1 VSRPLEG
8 LRVVDLTRFVA
19 GSYCTQLLGALGA
32 DVVKVEPPGG
42 DPYRRQGTEWVD
54 GESVL
59 FMSLNA
65 GKRSVVLDFREQT
78 GREVLEGLLARGD
91 FFVENSRPGSLA
103 RYDLDWPSV
112 HERHPRLVM
121 GSISGYGDVGP
132 DASRGG
138 FDLVLQAESGVMSV
152 TGAPESGPVKV
163 GAPLLDVGAGL
174 SCALGL
180 VAAHVDRLATG
191 VGSLVST
198 SLLEFALSGLSTLA
212 AGTLVSGSAPGLLGT
227 HSPLFA
233 PYGGFR
239 TADGW
244 IVLAGTGAESLW
256 PRLCEAIDEPQLAAD
271 ERFTDNAQR
280 VAHRDELTAELEGVL
295 RHATSEHWLQRLET
309 AGIPAAKV
317 RTLDEVLVWPQVAAL
332 GALVTFDQ
340 ERAGPV
346 QVVGPPIRLDGQ
358 PLGYGA
364 APPVLGADTADVLA
378 ELDLGEN
385 AATAPLSGVS
395 GRKLAR

>member
-32 DVVKVEPPGG
+32 DVVKVEPPEG
-42 DPYRRQGTEWVD
+42 DPYRRQGTEWVG

-65 GKRSVVLDFREQT
+65 GKRSVVLDFREPP
-78 GREVLEGLLARGD
+78 GRGIFEGLLARAD

-103 RYDLDWPSV
+103 RYALDWPSV

-132 DASRGG
+132 DAGRGG
-138 FDLVLQAESGVMSV
+138 FDLVLQAESGIMSV

-180 VAAHVDRLATG
+180 VAAYVERLSTG

-198 SLLEFALSGLSTLA
+198 SLLEFALAGLATLA
-212 AGTLVSGSAPGLLGT
+212 TGTLVSGSVPGLLGT

-244 IVLAGTGAESLW
+244 IVLAGTGSETLW
-256 PRLCEAIDEPQLAAD
+256 PRLCETIGEPRLAAD
-271 ERFTDNAQR
+271 ERFSDNARR
-280 VAHRDELTAELEGVL
+280 VAHRDELTAELEATL
-295 RHATSEHWLQRLET
+295 RRAPSGHWLGRLEA
-309 AGIPAAKV
+309 AGIPAAKI
-317 RTLDEVLVWPQVAAL
+317 RTVDEVLAWPQVEAL
-332 GALVTFDQ
+332 RALVTLDQ

-346 QVVGPPIRLDGQ
+346 QVVGPPLRLDGQ
-358 PLGYGA
+358 PLGYRA
-364 APPVLGADTADVLA
+364 APPALGADTADVLA
-378 ELDLGEN
+378 ELGLNGDQVTALLS
-385 AATAPLSGVS
+385 AA
-395 GRKLAR
+395 RDRR